1 MRGRSAICLAK
12 QQPAPNAKE
21 KLFDELNIK
30 ERNTMA
36 TKKKIEVFSAGCS
49 TCKETIEVVKRLAG
63 SSHEVVIHDMQK
75 SEVASKAKQY
85 GVRSVPAVVIDG
97 KLAGCCA
104 GRGPD
109 EHVLRSAL
117 A

>member
-1 MRGRSAICLAK
+1 M
-12 QQPAPNAKE
+12 
-21 KLFDELNIK
+21 
-30 ERNTMA
+30 NTR
-36 TKKKIEVFSAGCS
+36 KKIEVFSAGCS
-49 TCKETIEVVKRLAG
+49 TCKETIELVKKIAG

-75 SEVASKAKQY
+75 SEVSSKAKEH
-85 GVRSVPAVVIDG
+85 GVKSVPAVVIDG

>member
-1 MRGRSAICLAK
+1 MT
-12 QQPAPNAKE
+12 
-21 KLFDELNIK
+21 IK
-30 ERNTMA
+30 KR
-36 TKKKIEVFSAGCS
+36 IEVFSAGCS
-49 TCKETIEVVKRLAG
+49 ACKETIELVKKIAG
-63 SSHEVVIHDMQK
+63 SAHEVVIHDMQK
-75 SEVASKAKQY
+75 PEVASKAREH

-97 KLAGCCA
+97 KLASCCA

>member
-1 MRGRSAICLAK
+1 
-12 QQPAPNAKE
+12 
-21 KLFDELNIK
+21 
-30 ERNTMA
+30 MA
-36 TKKKIEVFSAGCS
+36 TRKKIEIFSAGCS
-49 TCKETIEVVKRLAG
+49 TCKETIELVKRLAG

-75 SEVASKAKQY
+75 AEVASKAKQH

-97 KLAGCCA
+97 NLAGCCA

-109 EHVLRSAL
+109 EQVLRSAL